1 MIVNSNLTATA
12 IDWSQRIQQLASS
25 WNPVISFIAAIVAL
39 ITGAVGFIIG
49 KKT

>member
-12 IDWSQRIQQLASS
+12 IDWSQRIQQIASS
-25 WNPVISFIAAIVAL
+25 WITVISFIAAIVAL